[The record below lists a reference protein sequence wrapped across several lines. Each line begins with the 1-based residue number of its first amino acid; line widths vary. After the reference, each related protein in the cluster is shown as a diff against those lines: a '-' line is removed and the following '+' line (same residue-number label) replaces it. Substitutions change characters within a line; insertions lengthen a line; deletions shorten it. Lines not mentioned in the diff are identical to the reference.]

1 MRFRDWHRHFRESQ
15 SQKTT
20 KTMGVIKKNKRK
32 TSSTEQNLPSSF
44 HFELIQREMSLHL
57 ATNEWL
63 HRRFIE
69 IHISHRWCACNG
81 HCVETFNRRMG
92 RHENKWRQSQGWR
105 SRGNIPESHLQL
117 LEAKCKK
124 NWNEAQTPKKKKNL
138 SARSQK
144 IRDKELHCFLVGL
157 VVLAQSTT
165 FDRVYSRY
173 FLHLITFWNMNFV
186 ESILSYSLVHF

>member
-69 IHISHRWCACNG
+69 IHISHR
-81 HCVETFNRRMG
+81 
-92 RHENKWRQSQGWR
+92 
-105 SRGNIPESHLQL
+105 
-117 LEAKCKK
+117 
-124 NWNEAQTPKKKKNL
+124 
-138 SARSQK
+138 
-144 IRDKELHCFLVGL
+144 
-157 VVLAQSTT
+157 
-165 FDRVYSRY
+165 
-173 FLHLITFWNMNFV
+173 
-186 ESILSYSLVHF
+186 